1 MKILANNDNLI
12 NIIGTVK
19 AIIKAG
25 FGMIQSIRG
34 YHNKLYNLT

>member
-12 NIIGTVK
+12 NITGTVK